1 MLSVLVVS
9 ALLCNC
15 VAVRRVDE
23 PASKNLLQ
31 TKAVPALQPADVFD
45 SDFPVDMAT
54 LTPQE
59 LRYKAQAN
67 YAKAVAAL
75 KKEAAEAE
83 AARKEMER
91 LLKEYEAAAEAA
103 RRAKA
108 DAEALLKD
116 KSRLSDKA
124 VDADTKAKLEKAE
137 ALTSADAVK
146 KAEADLAAADK
157 AVDAAE
163 AGKKTAAEKIAA
175 LKAQHEKLCA
185 EIKKLDD
192 EAKAAGFQFD
202 DADSA
207 TDAQAGAVNQQ
218 QAQMQNATMKA
229 KMEAKEAEQAL
240 KELEAMKAK
249 LAKAE
254 AAASNSGTDA
264 AAVKAQIAKEKE
276 EYEMAKEKYIKE
288 QNDVKAVQKRVDEAK
303 AELAKWEPRSNAAR
317 TSLLASLAA
326 VVFAMA

>member
-1 MLSVLVVS
+1 
-9 ALLCNC
+9 
-15 VAVRRVDE
+15 
-23 PASKNLLQ
+23 
-31 TKAVPALQPADVFD
+31 
-45 SDFPVDMAT
+45 MAT

-108 DAEALLKD
+108 DAEALLRD
-116 KSRLSDKA
+116 KSRLSDAA

-146 KAEADLAAADK
+146 KAQADLAAADK
-157 AVDAAE
+157 AVDSAE

-192 EAKAAGFQFD
+192 EARAAGFQFD
-202 DADSA
+202 KADDSTA
-207 TDAQAGAVNQQ
+207 AQAGAVNQQ

-229 KMEAKEAEQAL
+229 KMEAAEAEKAL

-254 AAASNSGTDA
+254 AAAKGSGQDA

-288 QNDVKAVQKRVDEAK
+288 SNDVKAVQKRVDDAK
-303 AELAKWEPRSNAAR
+303 AELAKWETHSGATSASVLVSALAFAAMW
-317 TSLLASLAA
+317 LA
-326 VVFAMA
+326 

>member
-1 MLSVLVVS
+1 
-9 ALLCNC
+9 
-15 VAVRRVDE
+15 
-23 PASKNLLQ
+23 
-31 TKAVPALQPADVFD
+31 
-45 SDFPVDMAT
+45 MAT

-83 AARKEMER
+83 AARIEMEK

-108 DAEALLKD
+108 DAEALLKE
-116 KSRLSDKA
+116 KSTLSDQA

-146 KAEADLAAADK
+146 KAQADLAAADK

-240 KELEAMKAK
+240 QELEAMKAK

-254 AAASNSGTDA
+254 AAASGTGKDA
-264 AAVKAQIAKEKE
+264 AATKAEIAKEKE

-288 QNDVKAVQKRVDEAK
+288 ANDVKAMQKRVDQAK
-303 AELAKWEPRSNAAR
+303 AELAKWEPHSGAAS
-317 TSLLASLAA
+317 TSILVSLALIA
-326 VVFAMA
+326 MSFA